1 MKKVD
6 TIEGP
11 LKIGDIT
18 LVVVVKTLLNG
29 RCGRKSAW
37 LFGMKRPIALIFKS
51 DSSQRVFRINGVEIS
66 IEKILEENPEINSVI
81 DVS

>member
-51 DSSQRVFRINGVEIS
+51 GSSQRVFKISGVEIS
-66 IEKILEENPEINSVI
+66 IEQLLEENSEISL
-81 DVS
+81 DF

>member
-1 MKKVD
+1 MKKVV

-18 LVVVVKTLLNG
+18 LVAVVKTLLNG

-51 DSSQRVFRINGVEIS
+51 GSSQRVFKISGVEIS
-66 IEKILEENPEINSVI
+66 IEQLLEENSEISL
-81 DVS
+81 DF

>member
-1 MKKVD
+1 MKKVV

-51 DSSQRVFRINGVEIS
+51 GSSQRVFKISGVEIS
-66 IEKILEENPEINSVI
+66 IEQLLEENSEISL
-81 DVS
+81 DF